1 MTLINYLSR
10 VHFADGVLEVALGSE
25 LELNN
30 LGHALLVSEPDVN
43 HDLAERVVSGVP
55 FGVAVSKQL
64 LAASESAERCVA
76 KLALCVQEKK
86 PDVLI
91 AFGSSRVLYLADA
104 CCKQFGAG
112 PFEGCNAGSSSAGR
126 AVMPELIAI
135 PGVDGVPTMSARSR
149 QDDRRSGARYIDE
162 GIQPTA
168 VIFDPT
174 IILGESVERTASAVA
189 TTLARCLS
197 AHLSLG
203 YNPPAEGIAVDGL
216 RRIVRHLPALLTDDT
231 LAMRR
236 ELMAA
241 SLNGTL
247 ALQKVAGIAQDIC
260 RVLVN
265 SSSRPLDEG
274 ALLRLLIAIEVEL
287 MEQSLS
293 EAHAL
298 EARSAIDIPLGASL
312 TEWLIALLQKLPL
325 PESFHAMGIDS
336 AQLANAANEIVGRR
350 VSLVPTAEQLCD
362 MLTAVKLKSAG
373 RLV

>member
-30 LGHALLVSEPDVN
+30 LRHALLVSEADVSS
-43 HDLAERVVSGVP
+43 DFTERVISGVP
-55 FGVAVSKQL
+55 YGVDVSSQVISP
-64 LAASESAERCVA
+64 SESTEHS
-76 KLALCVQEKK
+76 LATLVSSVREKN

-91 AFGSSRVLYLADA
+91 AFGSSRVLHLADA
-104 CCKQFGAG
+104 CCGHFDAVLAG
-112 PFEGCNAGSSSAGR
+112 KGSR
-126 AVMPELIAI
+126 ANKDGTLVPELIAI
-135 PGVDGVPTMSARSR
+135 PGVDGVPMMSSRSR
-149 QDDRRSGARYIDE
+149 RRHQVPGRSHRSIGE

-174 IILGESVERTASAVA
+174 TILGESVERTASAVA

-203 YNPPAEGIAVDGL
+203 YNPPAEGIAVDGF
-216 RRIVRHLPALLTDDT
+216 RRIVRNLPALLTDDT

-247 ALQKVAGIAQDIC
+247 ALQKVSGMAQDIC
-260 RVLVN
+260 RVLVR
-265 SSSRPLDEG
+265 SSSGPLDEG

-287 MEQSLS
+287 MEQSLPDT
-293 EAHAL
+293 HAL
-298 EARSAIDIPLGASL
+298 EARTAFGIPIGPTLS
-312 TEWLIALLQKLPL
+312 EWIKPVLQKLPL
-325 PESFHAMGIDS
+325 PESFSAMGIKSD
-336 AQLANAANEIVGRR
+336 QLAQAASEFSGRR
-350 VSLVPTAEQLCD
+350 VGLVPTATQLFD
-362 MLTAVKLKSAG
+362 MLATVELKNSPFSA
-373 RLV
+373 